1 MLMWRSLVR
10 RALLVLSGL
19 LVLFLV
25 YVVWARMEA
34 PQNGAPRQG
43 TLDKADAGIDRF
55 TFLQSKAGSVQWQV
69 EADRA
74 RVLEAQHT
82 AELEQVRVT
91 LFGAKGWELKAEGD
105 DGTINTATKDFVLT
119 KREGQIVL
127 EFQGG
132 YRIYTNHL
140 VWTDQRHEVTTNDPV
155 RITGD
160 GLEVTGRG
168 LIAKLD
174 NEEFEILD
182 DVYVEIAR

>member
-1 MLMWRSLVR
+1 MWRSFAR
-10 RALLVLSGL
+10 RALLVLSGV

-34 PQNGAPRQG
+34 PQTGAPKPG
-43 TLDKADAGIDRF
+43 TLGQADAGIDRF
-55 TFLQSKAGSVQWQV
+55 TFLQTKAGSVQWQV

-74 RVLEAQHT
+74 RVIEALHT

-105 DGTINTATKDFVLT
+105 DGTINTATKDFLLT
-119 KREGQIVL
+119 KRDGPIVL

-155 RITGD
+155 RITGE